1 VMIMIGIGSD
11 HAGFE
16 LKEKIKEYLKELGY
30 EYKDFGTKSNESVDY
45 PDYALKVAECV
56 AKKECNQG
64 ILICGSG
71 LGMSMAANKVPGIRA
86 ALCYNTEMAR
96 LSREHNDANVLTIG
110 ARMIDEKTAKNIVR
124 VWLKTEFAGGRH
136 LRRVNKIKDIDSKYT
151 FKKTK
156 KEST

>member
-1 VMIMIGIGSD
+1 MIIAIASD

-16 LKEKIKEYLKELGY
+16 LKEKIKKYLEQLDH
-30 EYKDFGTKSNESVDY
+30 EYKDFGTYSNESVDY

-56 AKKECNQG
+56 AKKQCNQG

-110 ARMIDEKTAKNIVR
+110 TRMIDEKTAKDIVR
-124 VWLKTEFAGGRH
+124 VWLTTKFAGGRH
-136 LRRVNKIKDIDSKYT
+136 SGRVNKMRDIERKY
-151 FKKTK
+151 KK
-156 KEST
+156 